1 MTTAPTLL
9 QPLGFPLRGSR
20 LIEASAGTGK
30 TFTIAALYLR
40 LVLGHGDSDAAF
52 ARPLTP
58 PEILVVTF
66 TDAATGEL
74 RARIRARLVEASA
87 AFGTDPAHVTPG
99 ERGDDFLH
107 DLRADYPPERWPAC
121 ARQLRLAADWM
132 DEAAISTIHG
142 WCNRMLREHAFDSD
156 SLFTQALEAD
166 QDDLLAEVVR
176 DYWRTFFYPLDA
188 AGATAVRGFWKTPQ
202 ALFDQLRGLLKY
214 AEADASPSPADA
226 LAAAQARAR
235 AALARAKAPWALW
248 TVELRRLL
256 DTAVARKWV
265 NARKVQV
272 RWYGPWLDGLQAW
285 AEGELVVPIVGDSAW
300 ERLTPPGMAEVWTG
314 AEPLPDHPALEDMTT
329 LRARLAALP
338 DGREDVLRHAIVW
351 VADRFAREQ
360 DRRAQMG
367 FDDLLTHLR
376 RALTGP
382 NGQRLAELI
391 RTQFPVAMIDEFQD
405 TDATQYAIFDAIY
418 GVAANAEDR
427 ALVLI
432 GDPKQAIYAFRGA
445 DIHTYLAARRD
456 TAGRHATLGR
466 NFRSTEAMVR
476 AVNHV
481 FDSAERRDGGRGAFL
496 FRHAGGNALPF
507 LSVDAKGR
515 HEALQVDGAPAS
527 ALTCWWHASGG
538 DEVKPGEYMRRM
550 AEGCATEVARLLT
563 LGQQGRAS
571 FTTANGATRPV
582 VAGDIAILVNKGAEA
597 HAVRHALAAG
607 GVRSVYLS
615 DQTSVFSSEVS
626 DDLARWLQA
635 CADPADARLLRAALA
650 TPTLGLSL
658 HELDRLNHDELHWD
672 ERVEQFRAYQRCW
685 QRQGVLPMLRR
696 VLHDFH
702 VPRRLLALGRER
714 TLTDALHLAELL
726 QVASEL
732 LDGEHALI
740 RHLAEQRAREDRDPG
755 TRQVRLES
763 DAGLVKVVTIHKSKG
778 LEYPLV
784 FLPFAASFRS
794 TKPDDVPLRWHDDE
808 GRPRVDL
815 KAEGDVVARVDDE
828 RLAEDLRKLYVA
840 LTRARFAT
848 WIGLAPVAGFDRSA
862 IGYLVTGG
870 EPIPAGGFEAALAAF
885 ARDCGDVALAPIP
898 VPDGARHEP
907 TRQDAAAER
916 LPTLPQRREAW
927 WIASY
932 SALRTVNETIDTD
945 GIDAAEP
952 AETLVVPEDAAQGT
966 WEEARRAEASTSAPP
981 PREPEAPAAARAGL
995 HDFPR
1000 GAEAGN
1006 FLHGLLEWAG
1016 NEGFARVAGD
1026 AGALHDQVARRC
1038 NVAGW
1043 SAWIV
1048 PVLDWLRDWLAT
1060 PMALADGGRVS
1071 PVELERVK
1079 SELEFWFAASRVDT
1093 RALDAIV
1100 RRHVL
1105 PGHDRPALEAARING
1120 MLKGFIDLVF
1130 EHEGRFHVADYK
1142 SNWLGSNDAAYTADA
1157 MRTAILSHR
1166 YDLQYALY
1174 LFALHRHLRSR
1185 LPDYDYD
1192 VHVGGATYLF
1202 LRGIG
1207 AAARGA
1213 HSERP
1218 PRALVDELDALFTA
1232 ATAASEI
1239 PS

>member
-1 MTTAPTLL
+1 MSAAPVLL
-9 QPLGFPLRGSR
+9 QPLAFPLRGSR

-40 LVLGHGDSDAAF
+40 LVLGHGASDAAF
-52 ARPLTP
+52 ARPLAP

-74 RARIRARLVEASA
+74 RDRIRARLVEAAA
-87 AFGTDPAHVTPG
+87 AFGADPAQVAAR
-99 ERGDDFLH
+99 ERGEDFLH

-132 DEAAISTIHG
+132 DEAAISTIHA

-188 AGATAVRGFWKTPQ
+188 AAAAAVRAWWKTPED
-202 ALFDQLRGLLKY
+202 LFADLRGLLKHADPDAPALAVPPAQTLADAQ
-214 AEADASPSPADA
+214 AEAGSRLA
-226 LAAAQARAR
+226 LIKQ
-235 AALARAKAPWALW
+235 PWSTW
-248 TVELRRLL
+248 VGELRGLL

-265 NARKVQV
+265 NGRRVQA
-272 RWYGPWLDGLQAW
+272 RWYGPWLEALQSW
-285 AEGELVVPIVGDSAW
+285 AEGAHVIPDVGDVGW
-300 ERLTPPGMAEVWTG
+300 VRLTPDGMAEVWLG
-314 AEPLPDHPALEDMTT
+314 AEPCPDHPALADMTT

-338 DGREDVLRHAIVW
+338 DGREDVLRHATAW
-351 VADRFAREQ
+351 VAQRFAREQ

-367 FDDLLTHLR
+367 FDDLLTQLR

-391 RTQFPVAMIDEFQD
+391 RAQFPVAMIDEFQD

-418 GVAANAEDR
+418 GVAGNDDGR

-481 FDSAERRDGGRGAFL
+481 FESAERRDGGRGAFL
-496 FRHAGGNALPF
+496 FRQRDGDALPF
-507 LSVDAKGR
+507 VAVDAQGR
-515 HEALQVDGAPAS
+515 AETLHIDGAPAS
-527 ALTCWWHASGG
+527 ALTCWWQATDAEAVG
-538 DEVKPGEYMRRM
+538 VGEYMRRM
-550 AEGCATEVARLLT
+550 AEGCAAEVVRLLN
-563 LGQQGRAS
+563 LGRQGRAG
-571 FTTANGATRPV
+571 FATAGGALRPLA
-582 VAGDIAILVNKGAEA
+582 AGDVAILVNKGVEA
-597 HAVRHALAAG
+597 DAVRRALAAG

-615 DQTSVFSSEVS
+615 DQTSVFGSEVAG
-626 DDLARWLQA
+626 DLERWLQA
-635 CADPADARLLRAALA
+635 CAGPTDARLLRAALA
-650 TPTLGLSL
+650 TSALGLSL

-672 ERVEQFRAYQRCW
+672 ERIEQFRGYQRCW

-696 VLHDFH
+696 LLHDFD
-702 VPRRLLALGRER
+702 VPRRLLARGDER
-714 TLTDALHLAELL
+714 MLTDALHLAELL
-726 QVASEL
+726 QVAGEL

-740 RHLAEQRAREDRDPG
+740 RHLAEQRARDDRTPG
-755 TRQVRLES
+755 ARQVRLES
-763 DAGLVKVVTIHKSKG
+763 DAGLVKVVTVHKSKG

-784 FLPFAASFRS
+784 FLPFAAAFRA

-808 GRPRVDL
+808 GRPRVSL

-828 RLAEDLRKLYVA
+828 RLGEDLRKLYVA

-848 WIGLAPVAGFDRSA
+848 WIGLAPVAGFERSA

-870 EPIPAGGFEAALAAF
+870 EPVAAAGFEGALAAF
-885 ARDCGDVALAPIP
+885 AHGCSDLALAK
-898 VPDGARHEP
+898 VPAPGGERHAAMLE
-907 TRQDAAAER
+907 TGAAER
-916 LPTLPQRREAW
+916 TLVLPQRREAW

-932 SALRTVNETIDTD
+932 SALRTVD
-945 GIDAAEP
+945 
-952 AETLVVPEDAAQGT
+952 ETLATAEAAPGEAIAVPEDAAQGT
-966 WEEARRAEASTSAPP
+966 WEETRRAD
-981 PREPEAPAAARAGL
+981 APAAESAARTAAAAGL
-995 HDFPR
+995 HAFPR
-1000 GAEAGN
+1000 GADAGN
-1006 FLHGLLEWAG
+1006 FLHGLLEWAAG
-1016 NEGFARVAGD
+1016 EGFARVRAD
-1026 AGALHDQVARRC
+1026 PAALHDQVARRC

-1048 PVLDWLRDWLAT
+1048 PVMDWLRAWLET
-1060 PMALADGGRVS
+1060 PLPLAGGQQVR
-1071 PVELERVK
+1071 PHELRGAK
-1079 SELEFWFAASRVDT
+1079 AELEFWFAASRVDT
-1093 RALDAIV
+1093 QALDAVV

-1105 PGHDRPALEAARING
+1105 PGHDRPALEPARING

-1130 EHEGRFHVADYK
+1130 EHEGRYHVADYK
-1142 SNWLGSNDAAYTADA
+1142 SNWLGPDDAAYTPEA
-1157 MRTAILSHR
+1157 MRGAILEHR
-1166 YDLQYALY
+1166 YELQYALY
-1174 LFALHRHLRSR
+1174 LFALHRHLRAR

-1192 VHVGGATYLF
+1192 RHVGGATYLF
-1202 LRGIG
+1202 LRGHG
-1207 AAARGA
+1207 AATHGA

-1232 ATAASEI
+1232 AAAASEI
-1239 PS
+1239 RS